1 MTGVQIRLY
10 LGDQSFFLIS
20 IEWTKQPKGS
30 FRVRNKCLSFKHAES
45 QEIIVRKYIES
56 TTGALEKHT
65 SSMKEYI
72 SWDIIG
78 GDPGGKKTNNKK
90 PHHVL
95 AEFYTLPYLLDER
108 WRERERARGRRE
120 GKGTKRKRKAG
131 GRKERRKGLK
141 NHSIKRN

>member
-1 MTGVQIRLY
+1 
-10 LGDQSFFLIS
+10 
-20 IEWTKQPKGS
+20 
-30 FRVRNKCLSFKHAES
+30 
-45 QEIIVRKYIES
+45 
-56 TTGALEKHT
+56 
-65 SSMKEYI
+65 MKEYI

-90 PHHVL
+90 PHHVH

-141 NHSIKRN
+141 NHSIKRNSNNNVRPVH